1 MTAPIHRML
10 VAEATGTM
18 FLVAAVIGSGIAA
31 HRLSPDDVGLQ
42 LLENAVAT
50 GAALTALILTL
61 QPVSAAFNP
70 IITLMEAVQGT
81 LRRRQAAATVAAQV
95 AGGAV
100 GAILANL
107 MFGEAAVSI
116 SATSRQG
123 AGIWLA
129 EVVATAGLVMVIMG
143 TGRSRR
149 SGSTAIAV
157 GAYITA
163 AYWFTSSTGF
173 ANPAATI
180 ARTLSDSFAGIAPSS
195 VPWFLVAQIAGG
207 AIGYLLSRTLYP
219 SPRLAGQPELA
230 KETADPSSDTKPRL
244 GISQAR
250 RP

>member
-1 MTAPIHRML
+1 ML

-107 MFGEAAVSI
+107 MFG
-116 SATSRQG
+116 
-123 AGIWLA
+123 
-129 EVVATAGLVMVIMG
+129 
-143 TGRSRR
+143 
-149 SGSTAIAV
+149 
-157 GAYITA
+157 
-163 AYWFTSSTGF
+163 
-173 ANPAATI
+173 
-180 ARTLSDSFAGIAPSS
+180 
-195 VPWFLVAQIAGG
+195 
-207 AIGYLLSRTLYP
+207 
-219 SPRLAGQPELA
+219 
-230 KETADPSSDTKPRL
+230 
-244 GISQAR
+244 
-250 RP
+250 